1 VTGEPEGSRPVSAN
15 QLTRRKWWRRVL
27 LPAAPDVL
35 ALLVSQG
42 EITAAG
48 LDAFAAWSRGEG
60 HKAAKALQA
69 ARDEGYAA
77 RRELLQALQVAL
89 STPVDQE
96 DLFTL
101 SERVDR
107 VLNAAR
113 NAVREAEVLGWKPD
127 EHAGLMGAKLAD
139 GTRAIADGFKLLH
152 KDPEAAGQ
160 QSDAASD
167 AVHRVEHD
175 YRQAMAELLKVE
187 DLRAVLAGQDV
198 YRGYLHVADAIVQ
211 VADRLWY
218 IVLRG
223 A

>member
-1 VTGEPEGSRPVSAN
+1 MSEDSRHSRA
-15 QLTRRKWWRRVL
+15 TRQWWRRVL

-35 ALLVSQG
+35 ALLVTQG

-60 HKAAKALQA
+60 HATAKALRA
-69 ARDEGYAA
+69 ARDDGYSA
-77 RRELLQALQVAL
+77 RRELLQALQAAL

-96 DLFTL
+96 DLYTL

-107 VLNAAR
+107 VLNGAR
-113 NAVREAEVLGWKPD
+113 NALREAEVLGWKPD
-127 EHAGLMGAKLAD
+127 EHAALMGAKLAD
-139 GTRAIADGFKLLH
+139 GARAIANSLKLLQT
-152 KDPEAAGQ
+152 DPKTAGRLAD
-160 QSDAASD
+160 DASE
-167 AVHRVEHD
+167 AVHHLERD
-175 YRQAMAELLKVE
+175 YRDAMAELLKLD
-187 DLRAVLAGQDV
+187 DLRAVLASQDL
-198 YRGYLHVADAIVQ
+198 YRRYLHLSEAIVQ